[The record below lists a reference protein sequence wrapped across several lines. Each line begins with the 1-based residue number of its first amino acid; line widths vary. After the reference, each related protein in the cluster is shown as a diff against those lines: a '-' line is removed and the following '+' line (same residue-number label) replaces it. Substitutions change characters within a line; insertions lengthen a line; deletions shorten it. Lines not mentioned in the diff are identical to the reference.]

1 MTRDAE
7 QTGQTLT
14 GAAQLAGLDVV
25 DRGLD
30 WLESRGRARP
40 AVAGETRPA
49 VRDTRP
55 VLLRADALA
64 GVLNRLI
71 LSAVVLWVPAVGAW
85 WVSST
90 LAALPM
96 LVWYVAVA
104 PILMR
109 DIWAAPDSAARLDS
123 TDRAGRTIPEG

>member
-1 MTRDAE
+1 VTRDAE

-14 GAAQLAGLDVV
+14 GAVQLAGLDVV
-25 DRGLD
+25 DRSLD
-30 WLESRGRARP
+30 WLEARGRVRP
-40 AVAGETRPA
+40 AVASEVRPA
-49 VRDTRP
+49 LRNTKP
-55 VLLRADALA
+55 VLMRADALA

-71 LSAVVLWVPAVGAW
+71 LSALVLWVPAVCAW

-109 DIWAAPDSAARLDS
+109 DIWAPADSAARVVS
-123 TDRAGRTIPEG
+123 ADRAGRTISEG